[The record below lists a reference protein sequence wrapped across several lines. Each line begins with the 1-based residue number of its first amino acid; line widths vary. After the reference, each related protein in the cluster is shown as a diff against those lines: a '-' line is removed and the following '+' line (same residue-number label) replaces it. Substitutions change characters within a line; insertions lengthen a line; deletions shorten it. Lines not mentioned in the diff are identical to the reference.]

1 VKQVLTRWP
10 ALGLLILVVAGFSSL
25 SPRFLE
31 LPNLVNI
38 VVQSASLGIL
48 ATGMTFVLL
57 TAGID
62 LSVGSLMFV
71 SAALAGKLVVAGHP
85 LPLALAVV
93 IVAGLAGGAL
103 NGLAVT
109 RLGIKPFVV
118 TLSTLYIGRGF
129 ALWLTETRALNL
141 PESLLAVGSARLVGV
156 PVPVLA
162 LGTVLVLAH
171 LTLQRTPFGRH
182 LYAVGADPEAA
193 RRAGLPVRRL
203 TLAAYGICGVLAAL
217 GGAVAVA
224 QLGAVSPTFGRDR
237 EFAAISAAVLGGVSL
252 FGGRGS
258 VLPGV
263 LLGALLMQTV
273 ENGLVIVNADPYLY
287 PMVMA
292 TVIFVAVL
300 LDSLKASRLRTKRA
314 APARVPP
321 P

>member
-1 VKQVLTRWP
+1 MTRLVTRWP
-10 ALGLLILVVAGFSSL
+10 ALGLLVLVMAGFSL
-25 SPRFLE
+25 GSPRFLE
-31 LPNLVNI
+31 VPNLVNI
-38 VVQSASLGIL
+38 AVQSASLGIL

-71 SAALAGKLVVAGHP
+71 SAALAGKLVVGGGS
-85 LPLALAVV
+85 LPAAFAVV
-93 IVAGLAGGAL
+93 VVAGLIGGAL
-103 NGLAVT
+103 NGIAVT

-141 PESLLAVGSARLVGV
+141 PDSLLTVGSARLAGI
-156 PVPVLA
+156 PVPVVAVA
-162 LGTVLVLAH
+162 LVLVGAH
-171 LTLQRTPFGRH
+171 LTLERTAFGRH

-203 TLAAYGICGVLAAL
+203 ILSAYALCGLLAAL

-287 PMVMA
+287 PMVLA
-292 TVIFVAVL
+292 AVIFVAVL
-300 LDSLKASRLRTKRA
+300 LDSHVRGTH
-314 APARVPP
+314 P
-321 P
+321 

>member
-1 VKQVLTRWP
+1 V
-10 ALGLLILVVAGFSSL
+10 
-25 SPRFLE
+25 
-31 LPNLVNI
+31 
-38 VVQSASLGIL
+38 
-48 ATGMTFVLL
+48 
-57 TAGID
+57 
-62 LSVGSLMFV
+62 
-71 SAALAGKLVVAGHP
+71 
-85 LPLALAVV
+85 
-93 IVAGLAGGAL
+93 GGAL

-141 PESLLAVGSARLVGV
+141 PESLLAVGSARFAGV
-156 PVPVLA
+156 PVPVLV
-162 LGTVLVLAH
+162 LGTVLVAAH

-182 LYAVGADPEAA
+182 LYAIGADPEVA
-193 RRAGLPVRRL
+193 RRAGLPVKRL
-203 TLAAYGICGVLAAL
+203 TLAAYAICGLLAAL

-300 LDSLKASRLRTKRA
+300 LDSLKARARTTAKR
-314 APARVPP
+314 
-321 P
+321 